1 MDFHRVYTPVPLI
14 LTPHHSLIHIFPLRL
29 KPPNEPYED
38 WVLITRSTNQL
49 SITDGGIFI
58 YGTRGLYHGQ
68 RAPINRLFAMARGC
82 FNNIS
87 DTYCVRYPHV
97 FSSYST
103 KAPRIQ
109 LERPA
114 RSQHM
119 SGAHEN
125 SSGSHAGYV
134 YGDSVTSTSA
144 TPNQHHIRPGPVT
157 SPQHDYTAPRPGWR
171 RPQRPCQ
178 QPRHSRQP
186 DVTLGSTAS
195 HGT

>member
-1 MDFHRVYTPVPLI
+1 MYMTSA
-14 LTPHHSLIHIFPLRL
+14 T
-29 KPPNEPYED
+29 
-38 WVLITRSTNQL
+38 
-49 SITDGGIFI
+49 
-58 YGTRGLYHGQ
+58 YHGPH
-68 RAPINRLFAMARGC
+68 APLNRLFGM
-82 FNNIS
+82 FIDVFINIF
-87 DTYCVRYPHV
+87 DTYHVQPRHV
-97 FSSYST
+97 FSSHST
-103 KAPRIQ
+103 KDPRIP

-114 RSQHM
+114 RDQHM
-119 SGAHEN
+119 SGSPTD
-125 SSGSHAGYV
+125 SSGLQPGYV

-186 DVTLGSTAS
+186 DVTLVSTAS